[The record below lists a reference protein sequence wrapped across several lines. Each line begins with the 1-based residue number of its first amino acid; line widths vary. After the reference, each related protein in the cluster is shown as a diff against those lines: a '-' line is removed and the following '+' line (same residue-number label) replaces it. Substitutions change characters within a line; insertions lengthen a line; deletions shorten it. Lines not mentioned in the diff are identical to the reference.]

1 MTDTRAIKALTLA
14 LSALWGSHAAA
25 MEPRHLEHP
34 HTRGTWALDYIYMHM
49 NMEGLRSGGEDI
61 SVTDAT
67 ASAMSGGL
75 GYMMAP
81 TEMTMDM
88 HMFMP
93 MYNFTR
99 EWAVMGMV
107 QYLSKDMDMVDGNG
121 NASTMHTEGL
131 GDTHLSLTY
140 EFLPEQAAVG
150 VDLSIPT
157 GAIDA
162 EVVMM
167 NMPQRAPYAM
177 QLGSGTYDIT
187 PIATYMGA
195 YYHLRYG
202 LQVRYTHR
210 LGENDAGYTLGD
222 EARAKAWVHHP
233 VGRVNLWLAG
243 DYVRWGDI
251 EGADANIR
259 TQTTM
264 MNMTMKTTPTA
275 FTRNYGGTRMDLTVA
290 ADMAL
295 WGPLTLGVELTRP
308 LYQDLNG
315 DAQMKH
321 DLGFRAYLQALQAI
335 F

>member
-1 MTDTRAIKALTLA
+1 MTNTRTIKALTLA
-14 LSALWGSHAAA
+14 LGALWAGHSTA

-34 HTRGTWALDYIYMHM
+34 HTRGTWAFDYLYMHM
-49 NMEGLRSGGEDI
+49 SMKGLRAGTDDVSAA
-61 SVTDAT
+61 DAT

-107 QYLSKDMDMVDGNG
+107 QYVSKDMTMVDGNG
-121 NASTMHTEGL
+121 DTSTMRTAGL

-157 GAIDA
+157 GAID
-162 EVVMM
+162 EQVTMM

-177 QLGSGTYDIT
+177 QLGSGTYDLSS
-187 PIATYMGA
+187 IATYMGA

-202 LQVRYTHR
+202 LQLRYTHR

-222 EARAKAWVHHP
+222 EARARAWVHHP
-233 VGRVNLWLAG
+233 VGRANLWLRG
-243 DYVRWGDI
+243 DYLRWGDI
-251 EGADANIR
+251 KGSDTAIR

-264 MNMTMKTTPTA
+264 NNMSMKTSPTA
-275 FTRNYGGTRMDLTVA
+275 FTRNYGGKRMDLTVA
-290 ADMAL
+290 VDMAV
-295 WGPLTLGVELTRP
+295 WGPLTVGAELTRP

-315 DAQMKH
+315 DAQMKRN
-321 DLGFRAYLQALQAI
+321 FTTRAFIQAI